1 MKNLLIIV
9 SILISIKAN
18 AQTGFNKTYGFEP
31 DLISASFMNVL
42 LDNDTIVL
50 FGNGFKST
58 PPYHQGLLFVKMDT
72 FGNVL
77 LQKFYSAPD
86 MDDYVSA
93 PNYEIIKT
101 TDGGYLLIQNTY
113 VGREGVLIKL
123 SHEGDME
130 FYKKYPPALTSGYR
144 KVLELEDGYLIS
156 GYLQMPDYDNDIF
169 VMKTDKQGNTIWQ
182 KMYGEPSAI
191 DIMGSLVK
199 VNDNLFAVGSSQASK
214 DLPVSTSWGKS
225 RIFTIDS
232 MGNVVD
238 DWFGE
243 ENKERGIVG
252 LNKLPDGWLY
262 ASATYEVL
270 SPVDWG
276 SYCKIVRR
284 DEDYNLIWEK
294 VVSTTAYYV
303 NVMVDIKPTPDGN
316 WVAVGR
322 WVTPPPLPPSPPGGQ
337 YLPAFTYKFTTDG
350 DSLWSRQ
357 DTIFWETDSST
368 WCASPAFTG
377 GVGTLSSGSIVVV
390 GYTDRLCVLPERSFG
405 WVVKMSKDGCMDT
418 LCVTTGLEIL
428 PFVKDDILVYPNP
441 TSGLVTIDNC
451 QDCIVD
457 VFDALGNL
465 MQHQQDLARQVDLS
479 NFPNGVYV
487 VRMSNG
493 KANWSKKVVKNR

>member
-1 MKNLLIIV
+1 MKKAFLLF
-9 SILISIKAN
+9 SILFSLKIS
-18 AQTGFNKTYGFEP
+18 AQIGFNKTYGFEP

-77 LQKFYSAPD
+77 LQKFYSDPD
-86 MDDYVSA
+86 MDDYIAA

-101 TDGGYLLIQNTY
+101 ADGGYLLTQNTY

-123 SHEGDME
+123 SHEGEME
-130 FYKKYPPALTSGYR
+130 FCKKYPPALTSSYR
-144 KVLELEDGYLIS
+144 KVLELEDGYLMS
-156 GYLQMPDYDNDIF
+156 GYLQMQDYNVDIF

-182 KMYGEPSAI
+182 KTYGEANTR

-199 VNDNLFAVGSSQASK
+199 VNDNLFAVGSSQSSNN
-214 DLPVSTSWGKS
+214 LPIPSSWGRS
-225 RIFTIDS
+225 RIITIDS
-232 MGNVVD
+232 SGNVVD

-243 ENKERGIVG
+243 KNKETGIVG
-252 LNKLPDGWLY
+252 LNKLPDDWLY
-262 ASATYEVL
+262 ASATYEVM
-270 SPVDWG
+270 SPADWG

-284 DEDYNLIWEK
+284 DSNYNLVWEK
-294 VVSTTAYYV
+294 IVSTTAHYV
-303 NVMVDIKPTPDGN
+303 NIMVDIKPTPDGN
-316 WVAVGR
+316 WVAAGR
-322 WVTPPPLPPSPPGGQ
+322 WVTPPLLPPSPPGGQ
-337 YLPAFTYKFTTDG
+337 YLPAFTYKFTTEG

-357 DTIFWETDSST
+357 ETIFWETDSST
-368 WCASPAFTG
+368 LCASPAYTG

-428 PFVKDDILVYPNP
+428 PFIKDDIIVYPNP
-441 TSGLVTIDNC
+441 TNGPVTIDNC
-451 QDCIVD
+451 QGCSVK
-457 VFDALGNL
+457 VFDVSGRLIQQNAENFINL
-465 MQHQQDLARQVDLS
+465 SHLS
-479 NFPNGVYV
+479 NGIYILEIKSDKTTYF
-487 VRMSNG
+487 
-493 KANWSKKVVKNR
+493 KKVLKI